1 MATANEMWRDGLIRR
16 NMALAKFERNLQV
29 QLMDLL
35 DGTERDVRL
44 ELADRLEGLAERA
57 FGPTTNAR
65 LEVLARSIAKIRE
78 GAFDEGAELWDQAL
92 GQMTDAEIAYL
103 DQHLKD
109 VTPVKLDT
117 VLPSAE
123 QLAGI
128 VASQPIAGRLLS
140 EWMDGLKESDTRRIM
155 DAVRMGMTQGET
167 SSSIIQRVMGT
178 RSLDG
183 TDGVLEMS
191 RNSVASLVQ
200 TSIST
205 IASETRQAF
214 FDANDDIFEKEQWVA
229 TLDDATCP
237 ECGDLDGEEF
247 AIGEGEQPPVHFNC
261 RCVRVPVISSS
272 ALSSRP
278 SNAAYEDE
286 LDGLSKADRGARI
299 RELVGQ
305 VPASMKYPDW
315 LASQTNAFQDHVLGD
330 TRAALFRDGGMKLSR
345 FTNSNGDRYN
355 IDQLRQMEPRAFS
368 RAGLNEN
375 N

>member
-16 NMALAKFERNLQV
+16 NIALAKFERNLQV

-35 DGTERDVRL
+35 DGTERDVRV
-44 ELADRLEGLAERA
+44 ELADRLEGLADRA

-65 LEVLARSIAKIRE
+65 LDVLARSIAKIRE
-78 GAFDEGAELWDQAL
+78 GAFDDGAELWDEAL
-92 GQMTDAEIAYL
+92 GHMTDAEVTYL

-109 VTPVKLDT
+109 VSPVHLDT

-128 VASQPIAGRLLS
+128 VVSQPIAGRLLS
-140 EWMDGLKESDTRRIM
+140 EWMDGVKETDTRRIM
-155 DAVRMGMTQGET
+155 DAVRTGMTQGQT
-167 SSSIIQRVMGT
+167 SSQIIQRVMGT

-183 TDGVLEMS
+183 TDGVLEMT
-191 RNSVASLVQ
+191 RNGVASLVQ
-200 TSIST
+200 TSVST

-214 FDANDDIFEKEQWVA
+214 YDANDDIFDKEQWVA

-247 AIGEGEQPPVHFNC
+247 AIGEGEQPPLHFNC
-261 RCVRVPVISSS
+261 RCVRVPVIDGKAISD
-272 ALSSRP
+272 RP

-305 VPASMKYPDW
+305 VPETLKYPDW
-315 LASQTNAFQDHVLGD
+315 LASQTDAFQDHVLGP
-330 TRAALFRDGGMKLSR
+330 TRAALFRDGGLQLGK
-345 FTNSNGDRYN
+345 FTNTNGDRYN
-355 IDQLRQMEPRAFS
+355 IDQLRQMEPSTFR
-368 RAGLNEN
+368 RAGV
-375 N
+375 

>member
-1 MATANEMWRDGLIRR
+1 MWRDGLIRR
-16 NMALAKFERNLQV
+16 NIALAKFERNLQV
-29 QLMDLL
+29 ELMDLL

-44 ELADRLEGLAERA
+44 ELADRLEGLADRA
-57 FGPTTNAR
+57 FGPTTNSR
-65 LEVLARSIAKIRE
+65 LNVLARAISKIRE
-78 GAFDEGAELWDQAL
+78 GSFDEGAVLFDEAL
-92 GQMTDAEIAYL
+92 GHMADSEAAYL

-109 VTPVKLDT
+109 VSPVQLDT
-117 VLPSAE
+117 ILPSAE

-128 VASQPIAGRLLS
+128 VASQPIAGRVLS
-140 EWMDGLKESDTRRIM
+140 DWMSGMQEADSTRIM
-155 DAVRMGMTQGET
+155 DAVRMGMTQGQT
-167 SSSIIQRVMGT
+167 SQQIIQRVMGT

-183 TDGVLEMS
+183 SDGVMEFT
-191 RNSVASLVQ
+191 RNNMASLVQ

-205 IASETRQAF
+205 VASETRQAF
-214 FDANDDIFEKEQWVA
+214 FEANDDIFEKEQWVA

-261 RCVRVPVISSS
+261 RCVRVPVISGS

-286 LDGLSKADRGARI
+286 FDGMSKTERGSRI

-305 VPASMKYPDW
+305 VPSSVKYPEW
-315 LASQTNAFQDHVLGD
+315 LASQTDAFQDHVLGP
-330 TRAALFRDGGMKLSR
+330 TRGSLFRDGGVKLSR

-355 IDQLRQMEPRAFS
+355 IDQLRQMEPSSFR
-368 RAGLNEN
+368 RAGLNE
-375 N
+375 

>member
-29 QLMDLL
+29 ELMDLL

-44 ELADRLEGLAERA
+44 ELADRLEGLVEKA
-57 FGPTTNAR
+57 FGPTTNSR
-65 LEVLARSIAKIRE
+65 LNVLARSIEKIRS
-78 GAFDEGAELWDQAL
+78 GAFDDGAEIWDDAL
-92 GQMTDAEIAYL
+92 GHMADAEIAYL
-103 DQHLKD
+103 DKHLKD
-109 VTPVKLDT
+109 VSPVQLDT
-117 VLPSAE
+117 ILPSAE

-128 VASQPIAGRLLS
+128 VAVQPIAGRVLS
-140 EWMDGLKESDTRRIM
+140 EWLDGAREMDTRRIM
-155 DAVRMGMTQGET
+155 DAVRMGMTQGQT
-167 SSSIIQRVMGT
+167 SSTIIQRVMGT

-183 TDGVLEMS
+183 TDGVLEMT
-191 RNSVASLVQ
+191 RNGVASLVQ
-200 TSIST
+200 TSVST
-205 IASETRQAF
+205 IASETRQAY
-214 FDANDDIFEKEQWVA
+214 FDANSDVFEVEQWVA

-247 AIGEGEQPPVHFNC
+247 PIGEGEQPPVHFNC
-261 RCVRVPVISSS
+261 RCVRVPMISGN

-286 LDGLSKADRGARI
+286 LDGLNKADRGARI

-305 VPASMKYPDW
+305 VPSTLKYPEW
-315 LASQTNAFQDHVLGD
+315 LASQTNAFQDHVLGP
-330 TRAALFRDGGMKLSR
+330 TRGSLFRDGGMKLSR

-368 RAGLNEN
+368 RAGIEE
-375 N
+375 